1 MRIRRLLP
9 TLLLSTAAVLPAAA
23 GQYDICLTA
32 ADSVNCII
40 EQAEFARQRNDEIN
54 ASIAN
59 VARVRAFE
67 QARNA
72 EIAASIAAV
81 NAVRTRQLEIQ
92 QNALATRVL
101 AAANAERNRRFAARQ
116 NELAT
121 DSVER
126 VAALRK
132 WELAMSTTHC
142 KSPRSRTPRCA
153 AERAQKFA
161 KRQNALAVA
170 SIERVKV
177 ERARQF
183 AAARNAESEASIAA
197 VARNRASIL
206 AINTTHCTGIEIT
219 PRCEAE
225 RNRELTLALTHCK
238 TAGDTSPRCAV
249 ERDRDFVVARNVEIN
264 ASIAA
269 VALARGT
276 SADYSR
282 IETSA
287 VCNTNNCRSQD
298 GDKQKVVTLSA
309 AEYAALTS
317 HCVRAPQSPRCEAE
331 RLREFAAARN
341 AEIERSLAA
350 VARNRAATLALNT
363 THCKGSQATP
373 RCAAERAQ
381 ERNRAR
387 VLGQCKLAGY
397 SSSGC
402 NLEPVRQAVA
412 LSAAE
417 YAALT
422 SHCVRSPRSPRCE
435 AERIREFAAARNA
448 EIQRSLAAVARNRAA
463 PGDHGRIE
471 TSGICKP
478 YNCSMEPA
486 EYAMLTSHCVRRP
499 ESPRCEAERIREF
512 AAARNAEIERSL
524 AAVARNRA
532 ARLSINTT
540 HCNGPQL
547 TPRCAAERNRELT
560 LALTHC
566 KSDTDTSPRCAAQR
580 DRDFHTARNAEINH
594 SIAAVAGARAL
605 QRMQAAG
612 VQPNG
617 RNNALNAALSAYGS
631 IDSPL
636 ETGAIGGPDLPIEP
650 GPTPA
655 QDLKLQHN
663 SANEPC
669 RPAGQPFAPLPFTK
683 GISVDESM
691 VPELDRLAGIASL
704 CPGVR
709 IEVHGYSDGRGSPST
724 NRSNAQA
731 GAQAVTDY
739 LIAAGIAANR
749 VAAIGRGGMHSV
761 LPYSKNDR
769 QRRVEFVVRDP
780 GMDAVARRVMWD
792 LAELLDPTYVPA
804 VAGLSP

>member
-9 TLLLSTAAVLPAAA
+9 TLLLSTAAVFPAAA
-23 GQYDICLTA
+23 GPYDICLTA

-54 ASIAN
+54 ASIAS
-59 VARVRAFE
+59 VARGRAFE

-81 NAVRTRQLEIQ
+81 NAVRTRRLEIE

-101 AAANAERNRRFAARQ
+101 AAANSERSRRFAAYQ
-116 NELAT
+116 NKLAT

-153 AERAQKFA
+153 AERAQRFA

-177 ERARQF
+177 ERVRQF

-197 VARNRASIL
+197 VARNRGSIL

-225 RNRELTLALTHCK
+225 RNREMTLALTHCK
-238 TAGDTSPRCAV
+238 TNAGTSPRCAV

-269 VALARGT
+269 VERARAT
-276 SADYSR
+276 WADYGR

-287 VCNTNNCRSQD
+287 VCDANNCRYD
-298 GDKQKVVTLSA
+298 EGNKQKVA
-309 AEYAALTS
+309 
-317 HCVRAPQSPRCEAE
+317 
-331 RLREFAAARN
+331 
-341 AEIERSLAA
+341 
-350 VARNRAATLALNT
+350 
-363 THCKGSQATP
+363 
-373 RCAAERAQ
+373 
-381 ERNRAR
+381 
-387 VLGQCKLAGY
+387 
-397 SSSGC
+397 
-402 NLEPVRQAVA
+402 A

-422 SHCVRSPRSPRCE
+422 SHCVRVPQSPRCE

-448 EIQRSLAAVARNRAA
+448 EINASIAAVARNRATA
-463 PGDHGRIE
+463 GDHGRIE

-499 ESPRCEAERIREF
+499 QSPRCEAERIREF

-524 AAVARNRA
+524 AAVARNRE
-532 ARLSINTT
+532 L
-540 HCNGPQL
+540 
-547 TPRCAAERNRELT
+547 ER
-560 LALTHC
+560 
-566 KSDTDTSPRCAAQR
+566 K
-580 DRDFHTARNAEINH
+580 
-594 SIAAVAGARAL
+594 
-605 QRMQAAG
+605 QAAG
-612 VQPNG
+612 THPNI
-617 RNNALNAALSAYGS
+617 RTHALNAALSAYGS
-631 IDSPL
+631 IDAPL

-669 RPAGQPFAPLPFTK
+669 RPAGQPFAPLPFAK

-691 VPELDRLAGIASL
+691 VPELDRLAGIASE
-704 CPGVR
+704 CAGVR

-724 NRSNAQA
+724 NRNNAQA

>member
-1 MRIRRLLP
+1 MRMPRLLP

-23 GQYDICLTA
+23 GQYDMCIAA

-72 EIAASIAAV
+72 ESAASIFAV
-81 NAVRTRQLEIQ
+81 NAVRTRQLEIE
-92 QNALATRVL
+92 QNALSTRVL
-101 AAANAERNRRFAARQ
+101 AAANTERNRRFAAYQ
-116 NELAT
+116 NKLAT

-153 AERAQKFA
+153 AERMQKFA
-161 KRQNALAVA
+161 KRQNALATA
-170 SIERVKV
+170 SIERVKA

-183 AAARNAESEASIAA
+183 AAARNAEIEASIAA
-197 VARNRASIL
+197 AARNRAATIL

-225 RNRELTLALTHCK
+225 RNREITLALTHCK
-238 TAGDTSPRCAV
+238 SDADNNPRCIV
-249 ERDRDFVVARNVEIN
+249 ERDRAFHI
-264 ASIAA
+264 
-269 VALARGT
+269 
-276 SADYSR
+276 
-282 IETSA
+282 
-287 VCNTNNCRSQD
+287 
-298 GDKQKVVTLSA
+298 
-309 AEYAALTS
+309 
-317 HCVRAPQSPRCEAE
+317 
-331 RLREFAAARN
+331 ARN

-350 VARNRAATLALNT
+350 VARNRTA
-363 THCKGSQATP
+363 S
-373 RCAAERAQ
+373 ED
-381 ERNRAR
+381 
-387 VLGQCKLAGY
+387 Y
-397 SSSGC
+397 S
-402 NLEPVRQAVA
+402 
-412 LSAAE
+412 
-417 YAALT
+417 
-422 SHCVRSPRSPRCE
+422 
-435 AERIREFAAARNA
+435 
-448 EIQRSLAAVARNRAA
+448 
-463 PGDHGRIE
+463 RIE
-471 TSGICKP
+471 TSTVCAP
-478 YNCSMEPA
+478 YDCTPKA
-486 EYAMLTSHCVRRP
+486 ADYAALTSHCVRRP

-532 ARLSINTT
+532 ATLALSAT
-540 HCNGPQL
+540 HCKGRQV
-547 TPRCAAERNRELT
+547 TPRCEVERTREF
-560 LALTHC
+560 A
-566 KSDTDTSPRCAAQR
+566 D
-580 DRDFHTARNAEINH
+580 ARNAEINA
-594 SIAAVAGARAL
+594 SIAAVRRARASDNNGAQSAAISAAEYAAL
-605 QRMQAAG
+605 TSHCVRRPGSPRCEAERIREFAAARNVEINHSLAAVAGVRALERMQAAG
-612 VQPNG
+612 ALAVG
-617 RNNALNAALSAYGS
+617 RNDALNAALSAYGS

-636 ETGAIGGPDLPIEP
+636 ETGAIGAPELPIEP

-669 RPAGQPFAPLPFTK
+669 RAAGQPFAPLPFTK

-691 VPELDRLAGIASL
+691 APELDRLAGIAAV

-709 IEVHGYSDGRGSPST
+709 IEVHGYSDGNGSPST
-724 NRSNAQA
+724 NRASAQT
-731 GAQAVTDY
+731 GAQTVTDY
-739 LIAAGIAANR
+739 LIAAGIAPNR
-749 VAAIGRGGMHSV
+749 IAAIGRGGMHSV
-761 LPYSKNDR
+761 LPYSKGDR

>member
-9 TLLLSTAAVLPAAA
+9 TLLLSTAAVFPAAA

-40 EQAEFARQRNDEIN
+40 EQAEFARQRNDEIE

-81 NAVRTRQLEIQ
+81 NAVRTRQLEIE
-92 QNALATRVL
+92 QNAVATRVL

-116 NELAT
+116 NKLAT

-126 VAALRK
+126 VAALRT

-153 AERAQKFA
+153 AERMRKFA
-161 KRQNALAVA
+161 KRQNALATA
-170 SIERVKV
+170 SIERVKA

-183 AAARNAESEASIAA
+183 AAARNAEIEASIAA
-197 VARNRASIL
+197 VARNRGTIL

-238 TAGDTSPRCAV
+238 SDADTSPRCAV
-249 ERDRDFVVARNVEIN
+249 ERNHDFVVARNAEVN

-269 VALARGT
+269 VERARVT

-282 IETSA
+282 IETSTVA
-287 VCNTNNCRSQD
+287 T
-298 GDKQKVVTLSA
+298 
-309 AEYAALTS
+309 ALPAQS
-317 HCVRAPQSPRCEAE
+317 DAP
-331 RLREFAAARN
+331 
-341 AEIERSLAA
+341 
-350 VARNRAATLALNT
+350 
-363 THCKGSQATP
+363 
-373 RCAAERAQ
+373 
-381 ERNRAR
+381 
-387 VLGQCKLAGY
+387 
-397 SSSGC
+397 
-402 NLEPVRQAVA
+402 A

-422 SHCVRSPRSPRCE
+422 SHCVRKPQSPRC
-435 AERIREFAAARNA
+435 
-448 EIQRSLAAVARNRAA
+448 
-463 PGDHGRIE
+463 G
-471 TSGICKP
+471 
-478 YNCSMEPA
+478 
-486 EYAMLTSHCVRRP
+486 
-499 ESPRCEAERIREF
+499 AERIREF

-532 ARLSINTT
+532 AALALNTTHCKGPQVTPRCEAERARELQLALTHCKTGSNASPRCEEERNRQLVLDQCKLAGYSSSGCNFEPARQAAAIGAAEYAALTSHCVRKPGSPRCQAERIREFAAARNAEIESSIAAVARNRGSILAINTT
-540 HCNGPQL
+540 HCTGIEV
-547 TPRCAAERNRELT
+547 TPRCEAERNRELT

-566 KSDTDTSPRCAAQR
+566 KSDGDMSPRCAAQR
-580 DRDFHTARNAEINH
+580 DRAFHIARNAEINH

-612 VQPNG
+612 IQPNG

-636 ETGAIGGPDLPIEP
+636 ETGAIGIPELPMEP

-683 GISVDESM
+683 GISVGDSM
-691 VPELDRLAGIASL
+691 LPALDRLAGIAL
-704 CPGVR
+704 VCPGVR
-709 IEVHGYSDGRGSPST
+709 IEVHGYSDGKGSPST
-724 NRSNAQA
+724 NRANAQA
-731 GAQAVTDY
+731 AARVVTDY
-739 LIAAGIAANR
+739 LIAAGIAPNR
-749 VAAIGRGGMHSV
+749 IAAIGRGGMHSV
-761 LPYSKNDR
+761 LPYSKGDR

-792 LAELLDPTYVPA
+792 LAELLDPTYVPT